1 MRTSKRTLLVLAAVL
16 LMVGVVPALAQD
28 SRAPAPEPSIAQAQ
42 LLKVDATAKT
52 IAIRS
57 AQGAPMQFSYT
68 ADTKVVGADQ
78 GVAGLATMSGADV
91 TVEFVKKGQE
101 NVATQI
107 EVHQK
112 KQQ

>member
-1 MRTSKRTLLVLAAVL
+1 
-16 LMVGVVPALAQD
+16 
-28 SRAPAPEPSIAQAQ
+28 
-42 LLKVDATAKT
+42 
-52 IAIRS
+52 
-57 AQGAPMQFSYT
+57 
-68 ADTKVVGADQ
+68 
-78 GVAGLATMSGADV
+78 MSGADV